1 MRSGGGSRVG
11 QQVAVREVR
20 GWSPHVIEQLDQLTA
35 QQRAAIPRLV
45 LAIIEGRGVASLLRG
60 PGKVCSHWTYWR
72 KAKPP
77 VHSAGWA
84 HQPRFQRAMAA
95 ALDDLRLRTETD
107 VVEES
112 VQRIRARLRRH
123 DEWAD
128 ATADLGIDAAK
139 RLEDLMMGR
148 TTVEVVAEDGS
159 VSSELLEDPRHAR
172 TMVAAAKALND
183 REGRLYEQDKS
194 RADKLL
200 AEKESAAAADA
211 FLEVMRQGMR
221 AAAGEEGVS
230 ADGSWDGD
238 EEVAELGLQD
248 EAVVGIRVL
257 TA

>member
-1 MRSGGGSRVG
+1 MA
-11 QQVAVREVR
+11 QEVAVRHAG
-20 GWSPHVIEQLDQLTA
+20 GWSPHVIEYLDQLTH

-45 LAIIEGRGVASLLRG
+45 LAIIEGRGVAPLLRG
-60 PGKVCSHWTYWR
+60 PAKVCSHWTYWR

-77 VHSAGWA
+77 IHSAGWA
-84 HQPRFQRAMAA
+84 HQPRFRRAMAA

-112 VQRIRARLRRH
+112 VQRIRARLRQH

-128 ATADLGIDAAK
+128 ETAALGIDAAK
-139 RLEDLMMGR
+139 RLEDLMLGR
-148 TTVEVVAEDGS
+148 TTVQIVGADGL
-159 VSSELLEDPRHAR
+159 VSLELVEDPRHAR

-211 FLEVMRQGMR
+211 FLEVMRQGVR

-230 ADGSWDGD
+230 ADGSWDDD
-238 EEVAELGLQD
+238 EEVAELGVQD
-248 EAVVGIRVL
+248 PTVEGIRVL
-257 TA
+257 AT

>member
-1 MRSGGGSRVG
+1 MV
-11 QQVAVREVR
+11 QEVAVREVR
-20 GWSPHVIEQLDQLTA
+20 GWSPHVIERLDELTH
-35 QQRAAIPRLV
+35 QQRAAIPRIV
-45 LAIIEGRGVASLLRG
+45 LALLEGRGIASLLRG
-60 PGKVCSHWTYWR
+60 PDKICSQTTYWR
-72 KAKPP
+72 RAKPP

-128 ATADLGIDAAK
+128 ETAALGIDAAK
-139 RLEDLMMGR
+139 RLEDLMLGR
-148 TTVEVVAEDGS
+148 TTVQIVGDDGL
-159 VSSELLEDPRHAR
+159 VSSQLLEDPRHAR

-211 FLEVMRQGMR
+211 FLEVMLQGAR
-221 AAAGEEGVS
+221 SARCEEGLS
-230 ADGSWDGD
+230 GDGSWSSD
-238 EEVAELGLQD
+238 EEVAELGVQD
-248 EAVVGIRVL
+248 AAVEGIRVL
-257 TA
+257 AT

>member
-1 MRSGGGSRVG
+1 MG
-11 QQVAVREVR
+11 QEVAVRQVR
-20 GWSPHVIEQLDQLTA
+20 GWSPHVIKQLDQLTA

-45 LAIIEGRGVASLLRG
+45 LAIIEGRGVAPLLRG
-60 PGKVCSHWTYWR
+60 PDKVCSHWTYWR

-77 VHSAGWA
+77 IHSAGWA

-128 ATADLGIDAAK
+128 ETAVLGIDAAK
-139 RLEDLMMGR
+139 RLEELMLGQ
-148 TTVEVVAEDGS
+148 TTIRVVGQDGS
-159 VSSELLEDPRHAR
+159 VSFELLEDPRHAR

-194 RADKLL
+194 RADTLL
-200 AEKESAAAADA
+200 AAKESAAAADA
-211 FLEVMRQGMR
+211 FLAVMRQGVQ
-221 AAAGEEGVS
+221 AAAGEEGIS
-230 ADGSWDGD
+230 ADGEWERS

-248 EAVVGIRVL
+248 AAVEGIRVL

>member
-1 MRSGGGSRVG
+1 MA
-11 QQVAVREVR
+11 QEVAVREVR
-20 GWSPHVIEQLDQLTA
+20 GWSPHVIEQLDQLTH

-45 LAIIEGRGVASLLRG
+45 LAIIQGRGVASLLRG
-60 PGKVCSHWTYWR
+60 PHKVCSHWTYWR

-77 VHSAGWA
+77 IHSAGWA
-84 HQPRFQRAMAA
+84 HQPRFRRAMAA

-112 VQRIRARLRRH
+112 VQRIRARLRQH
-123 DEWAD
+123 DDWAD
-128 ATADLGIDAAK
+128 ETAALGIDAAK
-139 RLEDLMMGR
+139 RLEDLMLGR
-148 TTVEVVAEDGS
+148 TTVQVVGADGS
-159 VSSELLEDPRHAR
+159 VHFEIVEDPRHAR

-211 FLEVMRQGMR
+211 FLAVMREGMR
-221 AAAGEEGVS
+221 AAAGEEGIS

-238 EEVAELGLQD
+238 EEVAELGVQD
-248 EAVVGIRVL
+248 AALGRVRVL
-257 TA
+257 AA